1 MSRPI
6 ARLLA
11 MLLFA
16 SLLLS
21 SGCASQ
27 SKSKSNAGAS
37 STTAMAGAVAGASSL
52 FNSLGGLTG
61 VQALASAFGVNLAG
75 NSAVAAILGGVG
87 IESAKTGLVN
97 SLAKASGQQLAA
109 GSVDLLGALSDKGL
123 NPAAIEGVGKALI
136 DAGTSRQ
143 LKPDQMASL
152 ASLWEPVGK
161 SLLAGN

>member
-1 MSRPI
+1 MSRPMT
-6 ARLLA
+6 RMLA

-16 SLLLS
+16 SLLLF

-27 SKSKSNAGAS
+27 SKSKIPSGTS
-37 STTAMAGAVAGASSL
+37 STTAMTGASSL
-52 FNSLGGLTG
+52 FNSLGGSQG
-61 VQALASAFGVNLAG
+61 VQALVNAFGANLTG
-75 NSAVAAILGGVG
+75 NSGVAAILGPAG
-87 IESAKTGLVN
+87 IETAKVGLFH
-97 SLAKASGQQLAA
+97 SIGRAGGQQLAE
-109 GSVDLLGALSDKGL
+109 GSADLLGALSGKGL

-136 DAGTSRQ
+136 EAGTSRG